1 LVDDQLRETVERN
14 IDHIKLLF
22 TELDHLNKDSPAQR
36 KGDLLEKIAE
46 RFFDSKYLR
55 FYRNKVRNVGEID
68 VVFEVKRIEL
78 TIFHN
83 FSDSLL
89 IECKNWSDKVG
100 SSEIQKFKGKM
111 LDVKSKV
118 GIMVTKSPIT
128 KPAKDAIKYAY
139 LSNSVAILVFT
150 RQDIM
155 NVLRDKNL
163 YRTLKN
169 KYYETTLLTSR
180 T

>member
-1 LVDDQLRETVERN
+1 M
-14 IDHIKLLF
+14 
-22 TELDHLNKDSPAQR
+22 
-36 KGDLLEKIAE
+36 
-46 RFFDSKYLR
+46 
-55 FYRNKVRNVGEID
+55 
-68 VVFEVKRIEL
+68 VFEVKRIEL

-163 YRTLKN
+163 YRTLKS